1 ITVWEEENFQGKRC
15 EFLMECPSIMERGFR
30 KIRSIKVES
39 GPWVG
44 FEYPE
49 YQGQQFIL
57 EKGDY
62 PRWEAWSGNS
72 GYRTEHLLSF
82 RPVKCAGGAVG
93 WRGDCTHW
101 LLPPCKDPGFLGLK
115 FSLKHHPSSFCF
127 VHWRATSWAGV
138 PRPCPP
144 TPDTQGWVN
153 AGAWVAYQYPGYR
166 GYQYVLERD
175 RQNGEFKKYNE
186 YSSQAHTNQIQSIR
200 RIQH

>member
-72 GYRTEHLLSF
+72 GYRTELLLSF
-82 RPVKCAGGAVG
+82 RPVKCAVRVAAPTGS
-93 WRGDCTHW
+93 R
-101 LLPPCKDPGFLGLK
+101 LPARILGCSLGLK
-115 FSLKHHPSSFCF
+115 CNPKHRPSSFSF
-127 VHWRATSWAGV
+127 RHWKATPQVGHPLGSPGVSW
-138 PRPCPP
+138 
-144 TPDTQGWVN
+144 
-153 AGAWVAYQYPGYR
+153 WVAYQYPGYR

-200 RIQH
+200 RVQH

>member
-82 RPVKCAGGAVG
+82 RPVKCAVTAP
-93 WRGDCTHW
+93 TSSH
-101 LLPPCKDPGFLGLK
+101 LPEKILGCFLGLK
-115 FSLKHHPSSFCF
+115 FSLNHNSSSFCF
-127 VHWRATSWAGV
+127 VLWRATSQIGV
-138 PRPCPP
+138 PRPWSACR
-144 TPDTQGWVN
+144 
-153 AGAWVAYQYPGYR
+153 WVAYQYPGYR

-200 RIQH
+200 RVQH